1 MEEEIT
7 VEEVRRRIEQALPGA
22 RVEVATFQGDD
33 HFEATVSA
41 TQFAGKTRVEQHQM
55 VYAAVKD
62 LLGGVMHALALKT
75 RAIEADEG
83 AGG

>member
-1 MEEEIT
+1 
-7 VEEVRRRIEQALPGA
+7 
-22 RVEVATFQGDD
+22 
-33 HFEATVSA
+33 
-41 TQFAGKTRVEQHQM
+41 M